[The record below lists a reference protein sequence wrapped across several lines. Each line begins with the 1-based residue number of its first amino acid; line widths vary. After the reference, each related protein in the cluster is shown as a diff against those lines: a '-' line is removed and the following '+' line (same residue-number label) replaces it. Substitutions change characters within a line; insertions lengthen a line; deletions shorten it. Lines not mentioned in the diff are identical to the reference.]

1 MKKKKNKSL
10 SEEAMKAKK
19 LLNKKNRK
27 ATLGIVA
34 LYIIILVTGFTVFKT
49 GNEAFKFVYS
59 SFLAPSCSALLVFE
73 LENMWRKK

>member
-1 MKKKKNKSL
+1 MKKKKKSL

-34 LYIIILVTGFTVFKT
+34 LYIIIAVTGFTVTKT
-49 GNEAFKFVYS
+49 GNDDFKYVFGAVIV
-59 SFLAPSCSALLVFE
+59 PTCSALLIYE
-73 LENMWRKK
+73 LKDMWEKK